1 MSVFPESSPAI
12 LLPLN
17 GVNVPY
23 LLGFLHLLDG
33 FKKLALTVDL
43 KALLYYLWRSFKVS
57 MWRLWSTKTSASQ
70 FGMWEA
76 KIR

>member
-1 MSVFPESSPAI
+1 MV
-12 LLPLN
+12 LR
-17 GVNVPY
+17 
-23 LLGFLHLLDG
+23 
-33 FKKLALTVDL
+33 KLALTVDL